1 MWQLHTLL
9 QKGKCPTKD
18 AFNDDI
24 AMSIKFLIVIAK
36 ERIIGNFFSMKSSLR
51 SLLRGILNVL
61 DIFIGMPSLKTHNL
75 KKRVIEERAK
85 FLIAEL
91 SLCDEDGKM
100 MMLSLCKYITKQ
112 LKRATIEKVNTNYH
126 SREQDLSIPYFFK
139 TPQNQE
145 IDFRL
150 FSKDLMRTALP
161 IINNIIERETRG
173 WFLPFREKLITELRA
188 KNRPLPE
195 IEEIVNNEVMKEYL
209 RR

>member
-1 MWQLHTLL
+1 M
-9 QKGKCPTKD
+9 
-18 AFNDDI
+18 
-24 AMSIKFLIVIAK
+24 
-36 ERIIGNFFSMKSSLR
+36 
-51 SLLRGILNVL
+51 L

-188 KNRPLPE
+188 KNRSLPE
-195 IEEIVNNEVMKEYL
+195 IEEIVNKEVMKEYL